1 MGTGLTSQ
9 QGILTAALID
19 IGATERGQG
28 RRAFS
33 PVGFTWDD
41 RAIQAPFVYY
51 HTFRARPDQPETGKP
66 SSTFQE
72 VLVTILFSLFY
83 ASYVPSINI
92 APTKGAMYWGLS
104 WFLSVCTTGQKGAH

>member
-51 HTFRARPDQPETGKP
+51 HTFRARPDQPE
-66 SSTFQE
+66 QE
-72 VLVTILFSLFY
+72 NRPQHFRKFWSQSFSHYFML
-83 ASYVPSINI
+83 P
-92 APTKGAMYWGLS
+92 M
-104 WFLSVCTTGQKGAH
+104 CHQ